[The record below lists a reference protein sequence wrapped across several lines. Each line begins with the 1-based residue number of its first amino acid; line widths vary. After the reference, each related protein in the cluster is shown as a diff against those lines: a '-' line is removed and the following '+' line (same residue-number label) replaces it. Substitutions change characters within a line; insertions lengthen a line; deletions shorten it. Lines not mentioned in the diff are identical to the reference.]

1 MLLPHVLVAATQS
14 VVFSKV
20 VRQDQSEVKQPWFKV
35 VMHSGKLSRQKTFV
49 IFKVFVA
56 IVFSAKF
63 GSVTSFRGTSEQ
75 STQVFYTK
83 IVFSRN
89 ISPSKV
95 PRYTIYVASHI
106 YTLTVAIIC
115 LCPPGGDGGT

>member
-35 VMHSGKLSRQKTFV
+35 VMHSGKFSRQKIFT
-49 IFKVFVA
+49 IFKVIVT

-75 STQVFYTK
+75 ST
-83 IVFSRN
+83 
-89 ISPSKV
+89 
-95 PRYTIYVASHI
+95 
-106 YTLTVAIIC
+106 
-115 LCPPGGDGGT
+115 